1 MSGSVTE
8 YGVVVAQ
15 NVMIPMRDGV
25 RLAADIYRPAH
36 NGEPDS
42 GTFPT
47 ILARTSYDKTDP
59 VNWIEPVANFFT
71 PRGYVV
77 VLQDLRGR
85 GSSEGTGQYFHVVN
99 PREGEDGYDTV
110 EWIAAQPWSS
120 GRVGTV
126 GSSHGGIVQTAM
138 ALLRPPHLTAM
149 WADVSPVNVYDG
161 TCREGGAMALHMF
174 GAQFLHGHDAQ
185 EIRDD
190 PAAKAVMLEAMEN
203 LRDVVYKTP
212 FKPGHTALA
221 VVPNLEKTFFNYYYR
236 GEYDDFWAQD
246 CLDFVQ
252 NFDRHA
258 DIPLT
263 IGSGW
268 YDAILRDC
276 DTYFTAMS
284 KKNSACT
291 RLLLGPW
298 DHMTMRGDGST
309 YTGDADFGPD
319 SLWGDK
325 VYNQERLRW
334 FDRWLK
340 DIPTGVEDEPPVRI
354 FVMGGGDGRR
364 DGDGHLNHG
373 GRWRTEQEW
382 PLARA
387 RETTYYLRTGGG
399 LRLDEPGEDDA
410 PAGFAFDPEH
420 PVPTVAGSVTGFYE
434 LVPLPEGVDARY
446 VRPTGRMR
454 NIVVSGGVHQK
465 EEPGIVGARP
475 PYPLLSE
482 RPDVLV
488 FQTPPLEDDVE
499 VTGPVTVRLWVS
511 SSVVDTDF
519 TARLLDVHPPNEDY
533 PNGYHMN
540 LMDSIIRTRYREGW
554 EKAVFMEPGQTYEV
568 QISLVPTSNLFKAGH
583 RIRLDISSSNF
594 PRFDVNPNTGEP
606 MGRHTHTVVARN
618 TVYLDR
624 EHPSQVVLP
633 IIPRG

>member
-1 MSGSVTE
+1 MSGSVPE

-42 GTFPT
+42 GAFPT
-47 ILARTSYDKTDP
+47 ILARTSYDKTNP

-85 GSSEGTGQYFHVVN
+85 GRSEGTGQYFHVVN

-236 GEYDDFWAQD
+236 GAYDDFWAQD

-263 IGSGW
+263 VSSGW
-268 YDAILRDC
+268 YDAILRDAPS
-276 DTYFTAMS
+276 YFTAMS
-284 KKNSACT
+284 KRNSACT

-298 DHMTMRGDGST
+298 DHMTMRGNGST

-364 DGDGHLNHG
+364 DRDGHLNHG
-373 GRWRTEQEW
+373 GRWRTEHEW

-387 RETTYYLRTGGG
+387 RETTYYLRAGGG
-399 LRLDEPGEDDA
+399 LGLDEPGEDDA

-420 PVPTVAGSVTGFYE
+420 PVPTIAGSVTGFYE

-488 FQTPPLEDDVE
+488 FQTPPLEDEVE

-511 SSVVDTDF
+511 SSAVDTDF
-519 TARLLDVHPPNEDY
+519 TARLLDIHPPSEDY
-533 PNGYHMN
+533 PSGYHMN
-540 LMDSIIRTRYREGW
+540 LMDSIIRARYREGW